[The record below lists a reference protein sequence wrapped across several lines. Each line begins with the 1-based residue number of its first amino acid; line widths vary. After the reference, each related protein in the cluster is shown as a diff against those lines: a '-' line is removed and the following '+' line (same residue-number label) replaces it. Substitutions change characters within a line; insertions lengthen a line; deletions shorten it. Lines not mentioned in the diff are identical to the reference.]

1 MMTRKTQIKKWK
13 FPNILFVVFLLFLL
27 YLYGNLFYIALF
39 NNLYG
44 IDMKAFAATRNT
56 VKEIIKADRGTIY
69 DVNGNTL
76 ALSVNSYKL
85 VAYLDSSRTINQ
97 NNPQHVVDKEMTAEK
112 LATALGADKN
122 YILSQLNQN
131 LYQTYFGTVGSGITE
146 IKKDEIAAL
155 NLPGIDFEKQT
166 SRSYP
171 NGDFA
176 SYIVGYTQSETGNV
190 TINNYTESLTKLNG
204 ALGIELQYN
213 KELSGT
219 DGYLEYQKT
228 RTGYKIPDTNEIRE
242 DAVNGS
248 DVYLTIDSSIQRFVE
263 SAMSELKSYADPE
276 WATITVMDAKTGDIL
291 ASGSI
296 PSFDPNVRNL
306 TNYENPLVTYTYEP
320 GSTMKIFSFMC
331 AIQKGTYDGSA
342 TYQSGTYTVGE
353 NTIGDWNDSHGW
365 GTITY
370 DVGFM
375 HSSNVAA
382 ANLVQKYVGR
392 DDYYNCLESYG
403 FGKKTGIELPREQN
417 GQVSFTYPI
426 EVVAASYGQGVTT
439 TPIQNLQALT
449 MIANDGKM
457 LTPHIV
463 SKIVDS
469 TGKTVYTRQVQESE
483 QIVSTATV
491 NKIKD
496 LMDGVVNDPKD
507 NITGYLYKNDTVTV
521 IGKTGT
527 AQYIQSDGT
536 YSNTGSNYIYSFA
549 GMFPKEDPEYIIYA
563 SMKRP
568 AYHVSRGIAN
578 AVNSIINSIIKY
590 KNIDNETTSTQNNAM
605 TMPSYLNKNVDSVVT
620 ELTNFGV
627 TPIVIGDGK
636 KVTNQYPNASSSIVK
651 GDKVFLVTNSTNI
664 VLASIKG
671 WSRTDVQNYCNLIG
685 YKVTFNGYGYVDSY
699 SVDGTNITA
708 NLVEKY
714 GIGG

>member
-1 MMTRKTQIKKWK
+1 
-13 FPNILFVVFLLFLL
+13 
-27 YLYGNLFYIALF
+27 
-39 NNLYG
+39 
-44 IDMKAFAATRNT
+44 
-56 VKEIIKADRGTIY
+56 
-69 DVNGNTL
+69 
-76 ALSVNSYKL
+76 
-85 VAYLDSSRTINQ
+85 
-97 NNPQHVVDKEMTAEK
+97 
-112 LATALGADKN
+112 
-122 YILSQLNQN
+122 
-131 LYQTYFGTVGSGITE
+131 
-146 IKKDEIAAL
+146 
-155 NLPGIDFEKQT
+155 
-166 SRSYP
+166 
-171 NGDFA
+171 
-176 SYIVGYTQSETGNV
+176 
-190 TINNYTESLTKLNG
+190 
-204 ALGIELQYN
+204 
-213 KELSGT
+213 
-219 DGYLEYQKT
+219 
-228 RTGYKIPDTNEIRE
+228 
-242 DAVNGS
+242 
-248 DVYLTIDSSIQRFVE
+248 
-263 SAMSELKSYADPE
+263 MSELESYADPE

-353 NTIGDWNDSHGW
+353 NTIGDWNDSRGW

-382 ANLVQKYVGR
+382 ANLIQKYVGR

-549 GMFPKEDPEYIIYA
+549 GMFPKENPEYIIYA

-590 KNIDNETTSTQNNAM
+590 KNIDNETVTTQNNAM
-605 TMPSYLNKNVDSVVT
+605 IMPSYLNKNVDSVVT

-627 TPIVIGDGK
+627 TPIVVGDGK

-664 VLASIKG
+664 VLTNIKG
-671 WSRTDVQNYCNLIG
+671 WSRTDLQNYCDLTG

>member
-1 MMTRKTQIKKWK
+1 MTRKTQIKKWK

>member
-1 MMTRKTQIKKWK
+1 MMTRKTQVKKWK

-85 VAYLDSSRTINQ
+85 VAYLDSSRTVNQ
-97 NNPQHVVDKEMTAEK
+97 DNPQHVVDKDMTAEK
-112 LATALGADKN
+112 LATALGADKD
-122 YILSQLNQN
+122 YILAQLNQN

-176 SYIVGYTQSETGNV
+176 SYIVGYTQSETANV

-263 SAMSELKSYADPE
+263 SAMSELESYADPE

-353 NTIGDWNDSHGW
+353 NTIGDWNDSRGW

-382 ANLVQKYVGR
+382 ANLIQKYVGR

-549 GMFPKEDPEYIIYA
+549 GMFPKENPEYIIYA

-590 KNIDNETTSTQNNAM
+590 KNIDNETVTTQNNAM
-605 TMPSYLNKNVDSVVT
+605 IMPSYLNKNVDSVVT

-627 TPIVIGDGK
+627 TPIVVGDGK

-664 VLASIKG
+664 VLTNIKG
-671 WSRTDVQNYCNLIG
+671 WSRTDLQNYCDLTG